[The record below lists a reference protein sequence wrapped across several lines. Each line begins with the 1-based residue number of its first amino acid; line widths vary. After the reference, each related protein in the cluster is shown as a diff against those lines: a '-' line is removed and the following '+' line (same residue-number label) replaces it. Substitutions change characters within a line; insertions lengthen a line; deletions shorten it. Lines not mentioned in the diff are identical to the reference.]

1 MFHSDIIIRI
11 FQLRFLKEGLGSRC
25 TAAGIVKFRNFFLFF
40 HLATSQSIPNVLPNF
55 CPADVQGKGE
65 FLLHHALHFV

>member
-11 FQLRFLKEGLGSRC
+11 FQFRFLKEGLGSC
-25 TAAGIVKFRNFFLFF
+25 CAAAGIVEFCNDLIFF